1 MGMLNF
7 DICALIILAI
17 IMISVMTRRLYL
29 GRTNRLFLLIL
40 ILVAVTTVTDLLA
53 GMYGPVFPRDDSTL
67 FVRSIINYIY
77 FLARNMTAVA
87 YLFYVISYIGVWHI
101 YVRDRRKLIFTVIPC
116 AVSVLIILTNMA
128 TRLVFYFDDGMNYT
142 RGRGGIILYVIG
154 FAYIIASSVI
164 ILKFRRLVS
173 GDKLLALMCQLPIN
187 IVTIILQFIFPDLL
201 IEMFGSSIV
210 ILIISSILQRGEE
223 MLDPLSGVQN
233 YNASLDVLRKSFE
246 TGRAFRIVYISI
258 TNAGILRTY
267 LGMDRFN
274 LMLKDVGARI
284 TRTCNIYKLRADVF
298 YLQNGHFA
306 VMTGES
312 EMEVINAAAGSVV
325 DVLNKPFEVQH
336 FKTELSCRSCIV
348 RCPEDIDTYEGVVNF
363 EGTLDQVMDN
373 DKTSF
378 MLSEVVNSD
387 DFKLKSELDDII
399 ADAIEHKKFQMYYQP
414 IYSAKKMK
422 FVSAEALIRL
432 IDDKYG
438 FVSPGL
444 FIPAAEASGA
454 IHQIGDYVLD
464 AVCRFLSEADLKK
477 MGLEY
482 VEINLSVAQCV
493 ETDLVFKVLNVLDK
507 YDLSVDKIN
516 LEITETAADFDPT
529 MVDRNVHRLSEK
541 GVKFSLDDYGT
552 GYSNIKRVT
561 SLPIDVVKLD
571 KSFVDEM
578 DDPQM
583 WIVIKNTVNMLHEM
597 KKDILVEGVEE
608 EKTLN
613 RFLNLGCEYI
623 QGYYFSRPLPE
634 KDFVNFMME
643 KNK

>member
-17 IMISVMTRRLYL
+17 LVASVITRRLYL
-29 GRTNRLFLLIL
+29 GRSNRLFVLLLGFI
-40 ILVAVTTVTDLLA
+40 IVSTITDLMA
-53 GMYGPVFPRDDSTL
+53 GMYGTVIEISGYDTVNRAL
-67 FVRSIINYIY
+67 INYIY
-77 FLARNMTAVA
+77 FVTRNITPLIYV
-87 YLFYVISYIGVWHI
+87 LYVISYAGVWHI
-101 YVRDRRKLIFTVIPC
+101 YVRNVKKLVALIFPSC
-116 AVSVLIILTNMA
+116 VSVLLIITNPF
-128 TRLVFYFDDGMNYT
+128 TRLIFYFDKAFNYC
-142 RGRGGIILYVIG
+142 RGRGSVILYVIAIG
-154 FAYIIASSVI
+154 YIIGSWVI
-164 ILKFRRLVS
+164 MVRYRRLLTR
-173 GDKLLALMCQLPIN
+173 DKLFALMSQLP
-187 IVTIILQFIFPDLL
+187 VSIITVLLQFFFPSLL
-201 IEMFGSSIV
+201 IEMFGSAIV
-210 ILIISSILQRGEE
+210 VLIISSILQRGEE
-223 MLDPLSGVQN
+223 MLDPLSGVQS
-233 YNASLDVLRKSFE
+233 YNASLDALRKSFQ
-246 TGRAFRIVYISI
+246 TGRSFKVIYIC
-258 TNAGILRTY
+258 ILNNSTIRTY
-267 LGMDRFN
+267 LGMDRYN
-274 LMLKDVGARI
+274 LMLKEVGEKI
-284 TRTCNIYKLRADVF
+284 TRSCNIYKLRADVY
-298 YLQNGHFA
+298 YLQNGTFA
-306 VMTGES
+306 AVTGETD
-312 EMEVINAAAGSVV
+312 MEVISTAASSVV
-325 DVLNKPFEVQH
+325 DNLLRPFEVQH
-336 FKTELSCRSCIV
+336 FKTELECRSCVV
-348 RCPEDIDTYEGVVNF
+348 RCPEDIDGYEGIVNF
-363 EGTLDQVMDN
+363 EGTLRQVIDQ
-373 DKTSF
+373 DKKSV
-378 MLSEVVNSD
+378 MLSEVINSE
-387 DFKLKSELDDII
+387 DFKLKSELDDVI

-464 AVCRFLSEADLKK
+464 AVCKFMASNDLKK
-477 MGLEY
+477 MGLES

-493 ETDLVFKVLNVLDK
+493 ESDLVYKVMNTIDK
-507 YDLSVDKIN
+507 YELDVSRIN

-529 MVDRNVHRLSEK
+529 MVDRNVNRLSEK
-541 GVKFSLDDYGT
+541 GIKFSLDDYGT

-561 SLPIDVVKLD
+561 SLPIDLVKLD

-634 KDFVNFMME
+634 KEFIEFMME